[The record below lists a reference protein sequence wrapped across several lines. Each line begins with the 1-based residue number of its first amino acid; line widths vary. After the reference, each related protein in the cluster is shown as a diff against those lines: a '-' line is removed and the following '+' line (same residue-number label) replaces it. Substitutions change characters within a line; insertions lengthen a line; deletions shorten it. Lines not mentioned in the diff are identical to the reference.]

1 MTKKWPSFVTK
12 DLGDGPEDEAEMH
25 RRWETYNREMQ
36 AIISAGGVHRDA
48 DGWWVDDATG
58 ALIGPDPEIERPLT
72 AQELAGAKP
81 LKDVLP
87 DLYESLQRARG
98 RPKVEKPKQAV
109 TLRLDPDTLAFF
121 KDNGPDWRSRMAE
134 ILDHAR
140 RTRKRAG
147 G

>member
-12 DLGDGPEDEAEMH
+12 DLRDTPEDEAEMH

-36 AIISAGGVHRDA
+36 AIISAGGVHLDA

-58 ALIGPDPEIERPLT
+58 ALIGPDPEIERPLR
-72 AQELAGAKP
+72 AEELADAKP
-81 LKDVLP
+81 LKEVLP

-121 KDNGPDWRSRMAE
+121 KEGGPDWRSRMAE
-134 ILDHAR
+134 TLDDAS
-140 RTRKRAG
+140 RTKKSA
-147 G
+147 